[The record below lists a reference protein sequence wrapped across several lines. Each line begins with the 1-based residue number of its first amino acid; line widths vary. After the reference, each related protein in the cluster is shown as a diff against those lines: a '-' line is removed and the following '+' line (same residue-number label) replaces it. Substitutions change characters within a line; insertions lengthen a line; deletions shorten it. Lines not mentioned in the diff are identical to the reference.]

1 MVQPSRDP
9 REGKNR
15 MKQPITLED
24 IWGKAV
30 EGLVSGISH
39 NFSTEADSS
48 LVAVIVQALS
58 PV

>member
-1 MVQPSRDP
+1 
-9 REGKNR
+9 